1 MDDQDRLKDEQ
12 NSQKMSRRL
21 LDQENRIQD
30 EFLMQNEQNRLYM
43 RSSIDF
49 MRSRMGCSAG

>member
-1 MDDQDRLKDEQ
+1 
-12 NSQKMSRRL
+12 MSRRL

-30 EFLMQNEQNRLYM
+30 ELLMQKEQNRLYM

-49 MRSRMGCSAG
+49 MRSRMGCRIYE